1 MLSSLQL
8 TPPFGPMPSNDDY
21 RSSCVTGV
29 ASATSGGTGQI
40 GVVKRKRD
48 VAKSNQKEEYTIIFQ
63 KKRH

>member
-21 RSSCVTGV
+21 RSSCVKGV
-29 ASATSGGTGQI
+29 ASAISGGTVQI

-48 VAKSNQKEEYTIIFQ
+48 VAKSNQTEECQI
-63 KKRH
+63 